1 MISYIN
7 GNIAHCNNIKDCIV
21 PSVDCAVP
29 SVDCTNNYIIK
40 PQMTKYQQAMWVALW
55 SEGIF
60 LRTYVSMTESIELK
74 YVITAYQALHAD
86 VDDCDN

>member
-1 MISYIN
+1 
-7 GNIAHCNNIKDCIV
+7 
-21 PSVDCAVP
+21 
-29 SVDCTNNYIIK
+29 
-40 PQMTKYQQAMWVALW
+40 MTKYQQAMWVALW

-74 YVITAYQALHAD
+74 YVITAYQALHAN